1 MKTYTIVE
9 RPYAYA
15 GAIITVEFGRDTF
28 GPQCLGYDAVR
39 EACAEHILDA
49 VREACA
55 EHILDAVREAFPG
68 AEVVAVGNGG
78 RTSATMPDGE
88 DFTREV
94 REVVTQAFDTF
105 DWG

>member
-1 MKTYTIVE
+1 MDPAQKETATMKTYTIVE
-9 RPYAYA
+9 RPYA
-15 GAIITVEFGRDTF
+15 GASITVEVGRDTID
-28 GPQCLGYDAVR
+28 PQGLGSDA
-39 EACAEHILDA
+39 E
-49 VREACA
+49 REACA

>member
-1 MKTYTIVE
+1 MDPAQKDDTTMTSHNVTNE
-9 RPYAYA
+9 NELTYA
-15 GAIITVEFGRDTF
+15 GASITVEVGRDTID
-28 GPQCLGYDAVR
+28 PQGLGSDEDA
-39 EACAEHILDA
+39 
-49 VREACA
+49 EACA

>member
-1 MKTYTIVE
+1 MDPAQKETTTMKTYTIVE

-28 GPQCLGYDAVR
+28 DPQCLGS
-39 EACAEHILDA
+39 DA

>member
-15 GAIITVEFGRDTF
+15 DAIITVEFGRDTF
-28 GPQCLGYDAVR
+28 DPQCLGS
-39 EACAEHILDA
+39 DA